1 MDVVLML
8 PFGGTMP
15 RMCNPGVCVT
25 LFVNLCLVWPQ
36 RQPDELLDLATQ
48 ACESAS
54 GVGYVFEEEHHVG
67 NQHWKIAGTARQAR
81 AANVTSIGFTEGLFR
96 FEGTVEQDGKKQAF
110 GLAYDGKKLYAQ
122 NPGDAEMN
130 VIEQPTMADVFA
142 SVDPRLQMLGVPP
155 LSAAAPF
162 AGAPDR
168 GTTIR
173 AVEVLPDK
181 QIAKVRCELLRVS
194 TSATAPDGTKHEIE
208 STWAFGK
215 DDYLPRMR
223 QSAQGQIELR
233 DLRVLQP
240 EDAGNRRGFRLQRE
254 PTTREREK

>member
-1 MDVVLML
+1 
-8 PFGGTMP
+8 MP
-15 RMCNPGVCVT
+15 RIFNQS
-25 LFVNLCLVWPQ
+25 LRSILSLSAILCLVHAHAQ
-36 RQPDELLDLATQ
+36 RQPDELLDLAKQ
-48 ACESAS
+48 ACESAP
-54 GVGYVFEEEHHVG
+54 GVVYVFEQEQHAG
-67 NQHWKIAGTARQAR
+67 DQHWKIAGTARQAR

-96 FEGTVEQDGKKQAF
+96 FEGTVEHDGKKQAF
-110 GLAYDGKKLYAQ
+110 GLAYDGAKLYVQ
-122 NPGDAEMN
+122 NPGDEEVH
-130 VIEQPTMADVFA
+130 VIDQPAMTDMFA
-142 SVDPRLQMLGVPP
+142 SVDPRLHVLGVPP
-155 LSAAAPF
+155 LTATAPF

-168 GTTIR
+168 ATTIR
-173 AVEVLPDK
+173 AAEILPDK
-181 QIAKVRCELLRVS
+181 QIAKVECELLRV
-194 TSATAPDGTKHEIE
+194 TISATAPDGTKHEIE